1 MGALYGFSFFV
12 LFSAIGGSLYGGA
25 AIVASDVKMDLQ
37 DAGVAFVTCVWCGW
51 LTGNNFIFIAHS
63 AAGKKSA
70 I

>member
-37 DAGVAFVTCVWCGW
+37 G
-51 LTGNNFIFIAHS
+51 GNAE
-63 AAGKKSA
+63 A
-70 I
+70 